1 MVKQIRFFTF
11 YFLQTRQTEIP
22 FVMDQEENIRAQEA
36 VQCDLC
42 NTPHP
47 PLHCVECQVNVCKT
61 CVGDHLTDLLIDH
74 KVVPFQN
81 RGTVSRYLQCQSHP
95 KKQCELHCNSCDI
108 PVCNTCL
115 LSNSHKGHILL
126 ESLEVIRSK
135 KEVIK
140 KDFEAIQNFKCQ
152 KYEDIVNEYK
162 NEKSKV
168 ETCYTNLSSMVTKQ
182 GEIWCR
188 EVNKVVY
195 KLQTKIEEMKKE
207 HLTFLHNQ
215 EDEIKNNIADVK
227 QSILDLKKIRASDDL
242 YMTATYKSRS
252 AVLKKFPPKPSF
264 PSFTAKKIDSDQLSQ
279 QFGSLMTNSQSFP
292 QTRPLVKEPQV
303 IATFTSG
310 YKGLRSVASLNENEI
325 WAFGNNSIIKLYNDR
340 GEQLKSIQTKSRNE
354 PIDIA
359 LTKSGDLMYADHHN
373 QTVNIVKGKE
383 IEEVIKLVGWRPL
396 SISVSTSGD
405 LLVMMNSDRN
415 KQARIV
421 RFTGSTEKQIIQFD
435 VEGQPLYSTGTDK
448 FLTGNTNLDVCVADS
463 DGRTVVVVRSDGR
476 LRFRYSG
483 HVSSG
488 NTFDPKG
495 IATDCQGRILIA
507 DYEGD
512 FIHIL
517 DMEGQFLQL
526 ISWQF
531 NGPKGISVDAN
542 NYLLIADYKDKVS
555 KFQYCS

>member
-1 MVKQIRFFTF
+1 MIFHIVSINKENLVKQIRFFTF

-81 RGTVSRYLQCQSHP
+81 RGTVSRYLQCQSHT
-95 KKQCELHCNSCDI
+95 KKRCELHCNSCDI

-195 KLQTKIEEMKKE
+195 KLQTKI
-207 HLTFLHNQ
+207 
-215 EDEIKNNIADVK
+215 
-227 QSILDLKKIRASDDL
+227 
-242 YMTATYKSRS
+242 
-252 AVLKKFPPKPSF
+252 
-264 PSFTAKKIDSDQLSQ
+264 
-279 QFGSLMTNSQSFP
+279 
-292 QTRPLVKEPQV
+292 
-303 IATFTSG
+303 
-310 YKGLRSVASLNENEI
+310 
-325 WAFGNNSIIKLYNDR
+325 
-340 GEQLKSIQTKSRNE
+340 
-354 PIDIA
+354 
-359 LTKSGDLMYADHHN
+359 
-373 QTVNIVKGKE
+373 
-383 IEEVIKLVGWRPL
+383 
-396 SISVSTSGD
+396 
-405 LLVMMNSDRN
+405 
-415 KQARIV
+415 
-421 RFTGSTEKQIIQFD
+421 
-435 VEGQPLYSTGTDK
+435 
-448 FLTGNTNLDVCVADS
+448 
-463 DGRTVVVVRSDGR
+463 
-476 LRFRYSG
+476 
-483 HVSSG
+483 
-488 NTFDPKG
+488 
-495 IATDCQGRILIA
+495 
-507 DYEGD
+507 
-512 FIHIL
+512 
-517 DMEGQFLQL
+517 
-526 ISWQF
+526 
-531 NGPKGISVDAN
+531 
-542 NYLLIADYKDKVS
+542 
-555 KFQYCS
+555 